1 MTQKS
6 NISVGEVHRFV
17 KGFWCSM
24 LISSVFRCFYVPM
37 LHVLLYR
44 CYGFPSFVFT
54 YSGSI
59 LVLSAPV
66 YITFSSSIYNVEGV
80 FNSVVAGKFVRYL
93 QPSWRST
100 RFFVRK
106 SKPLFLL
113 LLRNHF
119 FAGAACFQRG
129 FFFNNWAISRALIGG
144 CSIRVQTMEITRWW
158 HNLFFSL
165 SRARF
170 SVKSERKWTSKL
182 SIESFRFE
190 DENKYEI

>member
-1 MTQKS
+1 MQKS
-6 NISVGEVHRFV
+6 NISVDEVHRFV
-17 KGFWCSM
+17 KGFRCSM
-24 LISSVFRCFYVPM
+24 FMSSVFRCFCVPTF
-37 LHVLLYR
+37 HVLLYR
-44 CYGFPSFVFT
+44 CYGVSSFVFT

-144 CSIRVQTMEITRWW
+144 CSRWW
-158 HNLFFSL
+158 HNLFFSF

>member
-1 MTQKS
+1 MFECFMFYCTGVMVFRVS
-6 NISVGEVHRFV
+6 FSHIPVV
-17 KGFWCSM
+17 FWC
-24 LISSVFRCFYVPM
+24 Y
-37 LHVLLYR
+37 LLQ
-44 CYGFPSFVFT
+44 CT
-54 YSGSI
+54 
-59 LVLSAPV
+59 
-66 YITFSSSIYNVEGV
+66 IYNVEGV

-144 CSIRVQTMEITRWW
+144 CSIRLQTMEITRWW
-158 HNLFFSL
+158 HNLFFSF

>member
-17 KGFWCSM
+17 KGFRCSM

-93 QPSWRST
+93 QPGWRST
-100 RFFVRK
+100 RFFCQK
-106 SKPLFLL
+106 
-113 LLRNHF
+113 
-119 FAGAACFQRG
+119 
-129 FFFNNWAISRALIGG
+129 
-144 CSIRVQTMEITRWW
+144 VQTTFPFTSEKSFLRRSG
-158 HNLFFSL
+158 LLPKRVFFQ
-165 SRARF
+165 
-170 SVKSERKWTSKL
+170 
-182 SIESFRFE
+182 
-190 DENKYEI
+190 

>member
-17 KGFWCSM
+17 KGFRCSM

-93 QPSWRST
+93 QPGWRST

-106 SKPLFLL
+106 SKPLSFLRRSGL
-113 LLRNHF
+113 LPKRVF
-119 FAGAACFQRG
+119 FQ
-129 FFFNNWAISRALIGG
+129 
-144 CSIRVQTMEITRWW
+144 
-158 HNLFFSL
+158 
-165 SRARF
+165 
-170 SVKSERKWTSKL
+170 
-182 SIESFRFE
+182 
-190 DENKYEI
+190 